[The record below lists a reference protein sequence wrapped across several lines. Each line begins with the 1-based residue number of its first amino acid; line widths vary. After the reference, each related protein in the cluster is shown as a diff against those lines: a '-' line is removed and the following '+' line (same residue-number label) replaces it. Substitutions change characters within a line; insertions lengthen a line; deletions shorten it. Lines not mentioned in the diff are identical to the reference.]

1 MFSITM
7 ATKILL
13 SLPLLMTIVLSN
25 GKSIEGSKR
34 SRNLRGNNLQQRNLR
49 PDNGVICLTAQQC
62 QDKYLSLYPG
72 GTQFYTSNFPTKGC
86 FLKTSNNKYFFG
98 TGGSV
103 DEMSIVDLTGVQE
116 RVYCDAPPTDEPSAS
131 PITNSPTSASPTSL
145 APVITTQPPV
155 IADTGNSTEDLV
167 SDWPT
172 YSPTAGSDNEDTE
185 SGAIEEETEGEE
197 PIIAEG
203 FPTQPPVVA
212 EAEEETGS
220 PTVLAVEEE
229 ESGAPTESETS
240 EATVG
245 EVEEDTKSDQI
256 PQAPPKQEPVI
267 DNDDIGWLILPDPTK
282 IPDPTPSPTPAPSV
296 KAVTSNPTVPLVAE
310 EPVVDDSS
318 PGITNPPVDAVL
330 DTPFPT
336 LSPITDAPTVTAP
349 PTEDTLEEV
358 KSTTQEGD
366 DEEVG
371 EVLTSEDF
379 NDPNVDFLQNNL
391 DVADEPVGGSTPL
404 YIIVTVF
411 VAGFM
416 LVALYVAKTRRGR
429 RLALEREMAAAAV
442 S

>member
-34 SRNLRGNNLQQRNLR
+34 RRQLRGNNLQQRNLR
-49 PDNGVICLTAQQC
+49 PDNSVICLTAQQC

-103 DEMSIVDLTGVQE
+103 DDMSIVDLTGVQE

-131 PITNSPTSASPTSL
+131 PITNSPTSASPTTL
-145 APVITTQPPV
+145 APITVTIQPPV
-155 IADTGNSTEDLV
+155 IADVGNSTEDDLV

-172 YSPTAGSDNEDTE
+172 YSPIAAAGDMEGTE
-185 SGAIEEETEGEE
+185 ESVAIKETEEEEEE
-197 PIIAEG
+197 PDIAEG

-212 EAEEETGS
+212 EVEEETGS
-220 PTVLAVEEE
+220 
-229 ESGAPTESETS
+229 PTESETS
-240 EATVG
+240 EAPK
-245 EVEEDTKSDQI
+245 VEETKSDPI

-267 DNDDIGWLILPDPTK
+267 DNDDIGWLIIPDPTK
-282 IPDPTPSPTPAPSV
+282 MPDPTPSPTPSPSV
-296 KAVTSNPTVPLVAE
+296 KAVTSNPTAPLVVE
-310 EPVVDDSS
+310 EPVLDDSS
-318 PGITNPPVDAVL
+318 PGITSPPVDAVL

-366 DEEVG
+366 DEVG

>member
-1 MFSITM
+1 M

-34 SRNLRGNNLQQRNLR
+34 RRQLRGNNLQQRNLR
-49 PDNGVICLTAQQC
+49 PDNSVICLTAQQC

-103 DEMSIVDLTGVQE
+103 DDMSIVDLTGVQE

-131 PITNSPTSASPTSL
+131 PITNSPTSASPTTL
-145 APVITTQPPV
+145 APITVTIQPPV
-155 IADTGNSTEDLV
+155 IADVGNSTEDDLV

-172 YSPTAGSDNEDTE
+172 YSPIAAAGDMEGTE
-185 SGAIEEETEGEE
+185 ESVAIKETEEEEEE
-197 PIIAEG
+197 PDIAEG

-212 EAEEETGS
+212 EVEEETGS
-220 PTVLAVEEE
+220 
-229 ESGAPTESETS
+229 PTESETS
-240 EATVG
+240 EAPK
-245 EVEEDTKSDQI
+245 VEETKSDPI

-267 DNDDIGWLILPDPTK
+267 DNDDIGWLIIPDPTK
-282 IPDPTPSPTPAPSV
+282 MPDPTPSPTPSPSV
-296 KAVTSNPTVPLVAE
+296 KAVTSNPTAPLVVE
-310 EPVVDDSS
+310 EPVLDDSS
-318 PGITNPPVDAVL
+318 PGITSPPVDAVL

-366 DEEVG
+366 DEVG

>member
-1 MFSITM
+1 
-7 ATKILL
+7 
-13 SLPLLMTIVLSN
+13 MTIVLSN

-34 SRNLRGNNLQQRNLR
+34 RRQLRGNNSQRNLR
-49 PDNGVICLTAQQC
+49 PDNSVICLTAQQC

-98 TGGSV
+98 TGGSEE
-103 DEMSIVDLTGVQE
+103 EMSVVDLTGVQE

-131 PITNSPTSASPTSL
+131 PITNSPTSASPTTL
-145 APVITTQPPV
+145 APIITTQPPV
-155 IADTGNSTEDLV
+155 IADIGNSTEDDLIT
-167 SDWPT
+167 DWPT
-172 YSPTAGSDNEDTE
+172 YSPIAVENIEDTE
-185 SGAIEEETEGEE
+185 SVVEGEE
-197 PIIAEG
+197 EPDIAEG

-212 EAEEETGS
+212 EVEEESGS

-229 ESGAPTESETS
+229 ESGAPTESETVP
-240 EATVG
+240 AVG
-245 EVEEDTKSDQI
+245 EVEDTKSDPII

-267 DNDDIGWLILPDPTK
+267 DNDDIGWLIIPDPTK
-282 IPDPTPSPTPAPSV
+282 MPDPTPSPTPAPSV
-296 KAVTSNPTVPLVAE
+296 KAVTANPTVPLVVE

-318 PGITNPPVDAVL
+318 PGITSPPVDAVL

-336 LSPITDAPTVTAP
+336 LSPITDAPTVTTP

-366 DEEVG
+366 DKVG

-391 DVADEPVGGSTPL
+391 DVADEPVGGSIPL

>member
-1 MFSITM
+1 MS
-7 ATKILL
+7 
-13 SLPLLMTIVLSN
+13 
-25 GKSIEGSKR
+25 
-34 SRNLRGNNLQQRNLR
+34 
-49 PDNGVICLTAQQC
+49 D
-62 QDKYLSLYPG
+62 
-72 GTQFYTSNFPTKGC
+72 FPTKGC
-86 FLKTSNNKYFFG
+86 FLKTSNNKWFFG

-103 DEMSIVDLTGVQE
+103 DDMSIVDLTGVQE

-131 PITNSPTSASPTSL
+131 PITDSPTSGNPTTL

-155 IADTGNSTEDLV
+155 IADTGNSTEDFV

-172 YSPTAGSDNEDTE
+172 YSPIAAAGDTEDTE
-185 SGAIEEETEGEE
+185 SVAIGEETEEEE
-197 PIIAEG
+197 PDVAEG
-203 FPTQPPVVA
+203 FPTQPPIVA
-212 EAEEETGS
+212 KVEEEAGS
-220 PTVLAVEEE
+220 PTVFAVEEE
-229 ESGAPTESETS
+229 ESGAPT
-240 EATVG
+240 VG
-245 EVEEDTKSDQI
+245 EVEEPDIKSDPII
-256 PQAPPKQEPVI
+256 PQAPPKPELVI

-282 IPDPTPSPTPAPSV
+282 MPDPTPSPTPAPSV
-296 KAVTSNPTVPLVAE
+296 KVVTSNPTVSVVVE

-318 PGITNPPVDAVL
+318 PGITSPPVDAVL

-358 KSTTQEGD
+358 KSTTQED
-366 DEEVG
+366 DEVG
-371 EVLTSEDF
+371 EVLTSKDF

-391 DVADEPVGGSTPL
+391 DVADEPVSGSTPL

>member
-1 MFSITM
+1 M

-34 SRNLRGNNLQQRNLR
+34 RRQLRGNNLQQRNLR
-49 PDNGVICLTAQQC
+49 PDNSVICLTAQQC

-103 DEMSIVDLTGVQE
+103 DDMSIVDLTGVQE
-116 RVYCDAPPTDEPSAS
+116 RVYCDAPPTDESSAS
-131 PITNSPTSASPTSL
+131 PITNSPTSASPTTL
-145 APVITTQPPV
+145 TPVVTTQPPV
-155 IADTGNSTEDLV
+155 IADVGNSTEDDLIT
-167 SDWPT
+167 DWPT
-172 YSPTAGSDNEDTE
+172 YSPIAAAGDTEDTE
-185 SGAIEEETEGEE
+185 SVEIEETEEEE
-197 PIIAEG
+197 PDIAEG

-212 EAEEETGS
+212 EVEEETGS
-220 PTVLAVEEE
+220 PTVLAVEKE

-245 EVEEDTKSDQI
+245 EEDIKSDII

-267 DNDDIGWLILPDPTK
+267 DNDDIGWLIIPDPTK
-282 IPDPTPSPTPAPSV
+282 MPDPTPSPTPAPSV
-296 KAVTSNPTVPLVAE
+296 KAVTSNPTAPLVVE

-318 PGITNPPVDAVL
+318 SGITSPPVDAVL

-336 LSPITDAPTVTAP
+336 LSPITDAPTATTP

-366 DEEVG
+366 EGEVG

-442 S
+442 R

>member
-1 MFSITM
+1 M

-34 SRNLRGNNLQQRNLR
+34 RRQLRGNNLQQRNLR
-49 PDNGVICLTAQQC
+49 PDNSVICLTAQQC
-62 QDKYLSLYPG
+62 QAKYLSLYPG

-86 FLKTSNNKYFFG
+86 FLKTSNNKWFFG

-103 DEMSIVDLTGVQE
+103 DDMSTNDLTGVQE
-116 RVYCDAPPTDEPSAS
+116 RVYCDAPPPTDEPSAS
-131 PITNSPTSASPTSL
+131 PITNSPTSASPTTL

-155 IADTGNSTEDLV
+155 IANVGNSTEDDLIT
-167 SDWPT
+167 DWPT
-172 YSPTAGSDNEDTE
+172 YSPIAAGSDTEDTE
-185 SGAIEEETEGEE
+185 SVAIEEVTEEEEE

-203 FPTQPPVVA
+203 FQPPVVA
-212 EAEEETGS
+212 EVEEDTGS
-220 PTVLAVEEE
+220 PTALAVEEE
-229 ESGAPTESETS
+229 ESGAPTESKTS
-240 EATVG
+240 GAPTVG
-245 EVEEDTKSDQI
+245 EVEDTKSDPII
-256 PQAPPKQEPVI
+256 PQAPPKQEPII
-267 DNDDIGWLILPDPTK
+267 DNDDIGWLIIPDPTK
-282 IPDPTPSPTPAPSV
+282 MPDPTPSPTPSPSV
-296 KAVTSNPTVPLVAE
+296 KVVTSNPTAPLIVE

-318 PGITNPPVDAVL
+318 PGITSPPVDAVL

-358 KSTTQEGD
+358 KSTTKEGD
-366 DEEVG
+366 DEVG
-371 EVLTSEDF
+371 EVLTSEDI

-391 DVADEPVGGSTPL
+391 EVADEPVGGSTPL